1 MKNLLKLLVALL
13 FLSGC
18 ENKSEQTRYYLFET
32 ADYCD
37 FDDSLEVIYIKSH
50 RQLIKDT
57 TFYTI
62 LKCAPGPCYR
72 VYNAL
77 GQEFSIN
84 NIFHEYYPKT
94 TIDTLDPSY
103 DITLHLHDNTLTI
116 TIPFEPQNL
125 DLTRYYM
132 IETYKV
138 DSVRSVFQFLDP
150 LSMVKEIEREDETTY
165 ILYLENYKD
174 IDFEGGERV
183 VLEYDTYKIPVP
195 YQIFGD

>member
-1 MKNLLKLLVALL
+1 
-13 FLSGC
+13 
-18 ENKSEQTRYYLFET
+18 
-32 ADYCD
+32 
-37 FDDSLEVIYIKSH
+37 
-50 RQLIKDT
+50 
-57 TFYTI
+57 
-62 LKCAPGPCYR
+62 
-72 VYNAL
+72 
-77 GQEFSIN
+77 
-84 NIFHEYYPKT
+84 
-94 TIDTLDPSY
+94 
-103 DITLHLHDNTLTI
+103 
-116 TIPFEPQNL
+116 
-125 DLTRYYM
+125 M